1 MLRLLLG
8 TLGLLET
15 LYPKRYM
22 RVLTRLSYDYEG
34 DPPTV
39 KPWVV
44 KAAQLE
50 GVLILGAVV
59 WSTLKS
65 DWSCSL
71 CRSGSDDG
79 DSADNHNSDD
89 ESSGKDDTD
98 SPDSE

>member
-8 TLGLLET
+8 ALGLVET
-15 LYPKRYM
+15 LYPERYM

-34 DPPTV
+34 DPPTA

-59 WSTLKS
+59 WSKLKA

-79 DSADNHNSDD
+79 DSEDSHSNDNDSN
-89 ESSGKDDTD
+89 GKDD
-98 SPDSE
+98 SESRDNE

>member
-1 MLRLLLG
+1 LLLG

-34 DPPTV
+34 DPPTA

-59 WSTLKS
+59 WSKLKA
-65 DWSCSL
+65 DRSCSL

>member
-8 TLGLLET
+8 ALGLVET
-15 LYPKRYM
+15 LYPERYM

-34 DPPTV
+34 DPPTAR
-39 KPWVV
+39 PWVV

-59 WSTLKS
+59 WSKLKS

-79 DSADNHNSDD
+79 DEDSHSSDD
-89 ESSGKDDTD
+89 DSTSKDDTD
-98 SPDSE
+98 SRDSE

>member
-34 DPPTV
+34 DPPTA

-65 DWSCSL
+65 DWSCGM
-71 CRSGSDDG
+71 CRSGSDDTE
-79 DSADNHNSDD
+79 SADSHSSDKD
-89 ESSGKDDTD
+89 SSDKDDNE
-98 SPDSE
+98 S